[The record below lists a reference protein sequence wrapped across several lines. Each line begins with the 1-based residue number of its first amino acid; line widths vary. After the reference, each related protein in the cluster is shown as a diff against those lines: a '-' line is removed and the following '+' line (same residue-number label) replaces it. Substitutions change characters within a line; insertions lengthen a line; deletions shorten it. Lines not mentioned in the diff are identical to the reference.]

1 MKQKIVL
8 LTIIGDISSDATN
21 LILISNRTYNKSYSV
36 QKKHFHSQSFR
47 KAQKLPGISETDTF
61 F

>member
-36 QKKHFHSQSFR
+36 QNV
-47 KAQKLPGISETDTF
+47 
-61 F
+61 